1 MTYGY
6 DDVFPLTDYY
16 DEKPVGITSGLSK
29 REYFAAMAMQGFLSG
44 DTDRNV
50 GYAECA
56 AYSVRQA
63 DALIAAPNNP
73 EYKPLAK

>member
-29 REYFAAMAMQGFLSG
+29 REYFAAMAMQGFLS
-44 DTDRNV
+44 DDIDRDV
-50 GYAECA
+50 AECA

-63 DALIAAPNNP
+63 DALIAALNNP
-73 EYKPLAK
+73 EYKLLAK